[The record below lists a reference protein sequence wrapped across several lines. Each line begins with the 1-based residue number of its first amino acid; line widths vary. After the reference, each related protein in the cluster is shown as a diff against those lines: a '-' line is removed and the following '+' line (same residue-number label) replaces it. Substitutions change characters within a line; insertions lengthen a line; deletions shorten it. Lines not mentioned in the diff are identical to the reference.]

1 MHSLALPPW
10 LDPAEK
16 GEAMRRWRKQKEFEQ
31 RFQKRHQA
39 LNVGVVRGKEAA
51 EDWLPNFGS
60 VWESGSRAKTRIGFQ
75 QAKVGPGSM
84 LGDLEKLVKSGGK
97 DVSEKEKERII
108 RESKKKVMEKIQLR
122 MRTEK

>member
-1 MHSLALPPW
+1 MYSLALPPW
-10 LDPAEK
+10 LDPTET

-39 LNVGVVRGKEAA
+39 LHVGVVRGKEAG

-97 DVSEKEKERII
+97 DVSEKEKQRII

-122 MRTEK
+122 MRAEK